1 MKRYYTPDI
10 VFGPVSEDEEVHSV
24 YKASEVQALLCAVA
38 EALLRAVAEEVKRM
52 AHGED
57 CPAVAGCRLCGLHP
71 DEIFHN
77 PRAKTTLGIDAH
89 EFAPGDCE
97 CPRGKVLALLEVK

>member
-1 MKRYYTPDI
+1 MKRYSLGVDWNSAGRPE
-10 VFGPVSEDEEVHSV
+10 P
-24 YKASEVQALLCAVA
+24 CAKEMSAGRFILFADHAV
-38 EALLRAVAEEVKRM
+38 LLRAVAEEVKGM

-97 CPRGKVLALLEVK
+97 CPRGKVLAMLEVEL

>member
-24 YKASEVQALLCAVA
+24 YKASEVQ
-38 EALLRAVAEEVKRM
+38 ALLRAVAEEVKRM

-97 CPRGKVLALLEVK
+97 CPRGKVLAMLEVE